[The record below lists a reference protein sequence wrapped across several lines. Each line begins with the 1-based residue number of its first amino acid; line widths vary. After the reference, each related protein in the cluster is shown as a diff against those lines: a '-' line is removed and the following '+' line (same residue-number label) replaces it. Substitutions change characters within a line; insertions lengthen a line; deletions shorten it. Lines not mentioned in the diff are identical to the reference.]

1 MTKAKTDAKGVN
13 TLMKPTK
20 HTCRSVVCLKRRKQH
35 PLLHHIHKK
44 HNISYKTLF
53 YMKEYGPHSH
63 VAHTIF
69 KESIK
74 ILLLTS
80 IISSIGGIG
89 LQHIERNLL
98 TILPLLILLP
108 ALNNMIGAM
117 GTIISSKFTTMLYLK
132 KVEKKWWREHEV
144 HKLIATLFAISTIS
158 SVYITLLATAFS
170 VFRGFQFTQIIALK
184 ILALTMASTIII
196 VSIIF
201 LVSIIG
207 GIFIYKR
214 KEDPNNFL
222 IPISTSIAD
231 FGSMLVFVYFV
242 ALLF

>member
-1 MTKAKTDAKGVN
+1 MITKIK
-13 TLMKPTK
+13 KPSK
-20 HTCRSVVCLKRRKQH
+20 HVYRRLAALPRRKH
-35 PLLHHIHKK
+35 HALLHHIHKK

-69 KESIK
+69 RESIK

-117 GTIISSKFTTMLYLK
+117 GTIISSKFTTMLYLRR
-132 KVEKKWWREHEV
+132 VEKKWWNEHEV
-144 HKLIATLFAISTIS
+144 HKLIITLFTVAIIS
-158 SVYITLLATAFS
+158 SIYITILSTAVS
-170 VFRGFQFTQIIALK
+170 VYRGFQFTQMTALK
-184 ILALTMASTIII
+184 VLAISLASTVII

-222 IPISTSIAD
+222 IPISTSVAD
-231 FGSMLVFVYFV
+231 FGSMLVFALFV
-242 ALLF
+242 SMLF

>member
-1 MTKAKTDAKGVN
+1 MTKRNSDLNIRAHLK
-13 TLMKPTK
+13 KPSK
-20 HTCRSVVCLKRRKQH
+20 RVCNSIACLKRKKHH

-89 LQHIERNLL
+89 LQNIESHLL

-108 ALNNMIGAM
+108 ALNNMVGAM
-117 GTIISSKFTTMLYLK
+117 GTIISSKFTTMLYLNR
-132 KVEKKWWREHEV
+132 VEKKWWREHEV
-144 HKLIATLFAISTIS
+144 HKLITTLFIIALIS
-158 SVYITLLATAFS
+158 SVYITVLATAVS
-170 VFRGFQFTQIIALK
+170 VFRGFQFTQMIALK
-184 ILALTMASTIII
+184 ILALTMVSTIII

-222 IPISTSIAD
+222 IPISTSVAD
-231 FGSMLVFVYFV
+231 FGSMLVFV
-242 ALLF
+242 LLVSMFF